1 MKRHYGIRRLIL
13 WVLLLGFW
21 HACCGT
27 APCSADEDLFEA
39 RLNRGL
45 FNTDP
50 YAYLL
55 IEKARAEKM
64 HAKEYLSSAQKFS
77 PDLPAVYFAFAAQ
90 GLPRSLHEALERIDY
105 FVQGIEAYARNF
117 WWLFNL
123 SGLLFLSIITSY
135 VLSLCVVVAM
145 RFPMEYRLLSHDIRE
160 DKRKA
165 LLLAVPLFLS
175 FFGFF
180 LFVAGTL
187 FVFGLYFRPRERI
200 LVYCALLSLL
210 LWPVMAKFAHTFLSS
225 PSPELRGTVAVNEG
239 RDNSYALLTL
249 ARSKDFAPTFSYA
262 LAAKREGRYAE
273 AISRYKALIGKQHD
287 ALVYTNLGNAY
298 YAATDTEAAKNAYRK
313 AISVDP
319 RAAANYNL
327 SQVLRAA
334 LDFPQGSEYFLA
346 AAKLDREAVSRFASA
361 ADSNPN
367 RFVADE
373 LLPMSAF
380 WEYAREESTVPA
392 SAYMIPFVS
401 GLIMIPA
408 FSFLGRRLR
417 EGSRRC
423 KRCGEVFCNACS
435 GSRTWG
441 GMCARCYKFFV
452 RVDELDSRERI
463 SRLMTLHQ
471 RQTRRRRTAKI
482 LSYVFPGTGQ
492 IYAGRLTAGL
502 LLLWPFLFSLTV
514 SVMNRHPFV
523 GLSPFEQNW
532 VTLVAL
538 VPAFFSYL
546 FSISHIRKGL
556 QRGWL

>member
-1 MKRHYGIRRLIL
+1 LKGHYGIRRLFLGI
-13 WVLLLGFW
+13 LLLGFW
-21 HACCGT
+21 HVSCGT
-27 APCSADEDLFEA
+27 AFCSADEDLFEA

-50 YAYLL
+50 YAHLL
-55 IEKARAEKM
+55 IEKARTETM
-64 HAKEYLSSAQKFS
+64 HTKEYLFSAQKFS
-77 PDLPAVYFAFAAQ
+77 PDLPAVYFAFAEQ
-90 GLPRSLHEALERIDY
+90 GLPRTLHEAWERIDY
-105 FVQGIEAYARNF
+105 FFQGIEAYSRNF

-123 SGLLFLSIITSY
+123 EGLLFLSIITSC
-135 VLSLCVVVAM
+135 VLSLCVIVAM
-145 RFPMEYRLLSHDIRE
+145 RFPMEYGLLSHDIRE
-160 DKRKA
+160 DRRKA

-180 LFVAGTL
+180 LFAVGAL

-210 LWPVMAKFAHTFLSS
+210 LWPPLAKFAHPFLSP

-249 ARSKDFAPTFSYA
+249 AGSKDFAPAFSYA

-273 AISRYKALIGKQHD
+273 AISRYKALLGKQHD
-287 ALVYTNLGNAY
+287 ALVYTNMGNAY
-298 YAATDTEAAKNAYRK
+298 YAANDPDAAKEAYRQ
-313 AISVDP
+313 AISIEP

-327 SQVLRAA
+327 SQVLRAT
-334 LDFPQGSEYFLA
+334 LDFPRGSEYFLA
-346 AAKLDREAVSRFASA
+346 AARLDREAVSRFASVA
-361 ADSNPN
+361 GSNPN

-373 LLPMSAF
+373 LLPMSDF
-380 WEYAREESTVPA
+380 WESAKKESSVPV
-392 SAYMIPFVS
+392 SAYVIPFVS

-408 FSFLGRRLR
+408 FLFLSRRLR

-423 KRCGEVFCNACS
+423 KRCGEVFCSACA

-463 SRLMTLHQ
+463 SRLMSLHQ

-482 LSYVFPGTGQ
+482 LSSVIPGTGQ

-514 SVMNRHPFV
+514 PVMSRYAFV

-532 VTLVAL
+532 VMFVAL
-538 VPAFFSYL
+538 VPALFSYL
-546 FSISHIRKGL
+546 FSISHIRKGI